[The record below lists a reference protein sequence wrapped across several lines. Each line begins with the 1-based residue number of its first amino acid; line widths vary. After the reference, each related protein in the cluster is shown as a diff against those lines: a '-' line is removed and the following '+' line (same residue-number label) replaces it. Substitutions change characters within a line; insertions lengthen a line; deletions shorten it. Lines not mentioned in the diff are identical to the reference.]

1 MILEVSD
8 DASLLVRGTA
18 ALILTLHI
26 AGGGVGILSGAAA
39 LVVRKGG
46 RLHRLAGNAFFLS
59 MLIMSSIGAAVS
71 PFLATPQWPDA
82 VAGAFTFYLVA
93 TSWMTVRR
101 KEGSVGRFESWAL
114 VAALC
119 IASSLVFIAV
129 FDPTAANAGP
139 AYVFSILALVA
150 AVGDFRM
157 IRRGGISGAQR
168 ISRHL
173 WRMIFALFIATGSL
187 FLGQPQVFPD
197 AVRGTGLLFVPVILV
212 LGSLVYWIIRVRVSK
227 QYKKRALAAV

>member
-8 DASLLVRGTA
+8 DASLLVRGSA

-59 MLIMSSIGAAVS
+59 MLIMSSIAAAVS
-71 PFLATPQWPDA
+71 PFLPTPQWPDA

-139 AYVFSILALVA
+139 AYVFSILALLA

-157 IRRGGISGAQR
+157 IRRGGITGAQR

-187 FLGQPQVFPD
+187 FVGQPQVFPD
-197 AVRGTGLLFVPVILV
+197 VVRGTGLLFVPVILV
-212 LGSLVYWIIRVRVSK
+212 LGSLVYWMVRVRVSK
-227 QYKKRALAAV
+227 QYKKRVVAAI